1 MRIIAKSTLKK
12 HWENNPQAESSLLE
26 WLDIASECDWETPN
40 EVKSTF
46 GNASLLGNNRVI
58 FNIKGNDYR
67 LITKIDYKNKII
79 FTVWIGTHS
88 EYDKIQAKNIEYVKT
103 NKN

>member
-1 MRIIAKSTLKK
+1 MHLISITNLRDDAAQYPDAERAIGNWFKTI
-12 HWENNPQAESSLLE
+12 EQAQWQNLE
-26 WLDIASECDWETPN
+26 QVRQSFKDAEA
-40 EVKSTF
+40 V
-46 GNASLLGNNRVI
+46 GNFTV

-67 LITKIDYKNKII
+67 LITKIDSKNKII

>member
-12 HWENNPQAESSLLE
+12 YWENNPQAESSLLE
-26 WLDIASECDWETPN
+26 WLDIASECDWEIPN

>member
-12 HWENNPQAESSLLE
+12 YWEDNPQAESSLLE
-26 WLDIASECDWETPN
+26 WLDIVSECEWENPN
-40 EVKSTF
+40 EIKSTF
-46 GNASLLGNNRVI
+46 GNASLIGNNRVI

-79 FTVWIGTHS
+79 FTVWIGTHT
-88 EYDKIQAKNIEYVKT
+88 EYDKIQAKNIEYVKA